1 MTSDPTETVGQR
13 LRQALIGLLLGLAIL
28 LVLYAT
34 LRYFPVPG
42 ASFAG
47 ELLLGADPRD
57 KAIWPFPFTI
67 QALMWIVFVFG
78 LLELQ
83 RRHRST
89 NREGELLDI
98 NLLPEDERTIL
109 VAEDLGPL
117 YSRMRNE
124 LTEMGDTFL
133 FRLVQRIV
141 FQFQSSRSID
151 QANTLLNSSLELFNH
166 EVDLRYGLV
175 RYLAW
180 LLPTLGFMGTVV
192 GIALAL
198 AFAGQA
204 DFQDPNLLGEVS
216 ARLAVAFNTTLLA
229 LLLSAVLVFLQHLIQ
244 THEERVL
251 NRIGQYCL
259 DNLINRLYVSED

>member
-1 MTSDPTETVGQR
+1 MGNDVESLSQYLKQILHG
-13 LRQALIGLLLGLAIL
+13 LMLGLGLLLL
-28 LVLYAT
+28 LYLP
-34 LRYFPVPG
+34 LRYLGLPG
-42 ASFAG
+42 ADFFG
-47 ELLLGADPRD
+47 ELLLGVDPTD
-57 KAIWPFPFTI
+57 KRIWPFPFTI
-67 QALMWIVFVFG
+67 QALMWVVFILG
-78 LLELQ
+78 LLELH

-89 NREGELLDI
+89 LREAEVLRVE
-98 NLLPEDERTIL
+98 LLPEDERTIL
-109 VAEDLGPL
+109 VADDLGPL
-117 YSRMRNE
+117 YAHMRNE
-124 LTEMGDTFL
+124 LSALADTFL

-166 EVDLRYGLV
+166 EVDLRYGMV

-198 AFAGQA
+198 AYAGEA
-204 DFQDPNLLGEVS
+204 DIQDPRLLAEVS

-229 LLLSAVLVFLQHLIQ
+229 LLLSALLVFFQHLIQ

-259 DNLINRLYVSED
+259 DNLINRLYVSDD

>member
-1 MTSDPTETVGQR
+1 MIATDTETVGQR
-13 LRQALIGLLLGLAIL
+13 LRQALAGLLLGLVVL
-28 LVLYAT
+28 LVLYLP
-34 LRYFPVPG
+34 LRYLAIPA
-42 ASFAG
+42 ASFIG

-57 KAIWPFPFTI
+57 KSIWPFPFTI
-67 QALMWIVFVFG
+67 QALMWVVFVFG
-78 LLELQ
+78 LLELR
-83 RRHRST
+83 RRHRSS
-89 NREGELLDI
+89 NREGELLEA

-109 VAEDLGPL
+109 VADDLGPL
-117 YSRMRNE
+117 YSRMRTE
-124 LTEMGDTFL
+124 LGDMADTFL

-151 QANTLLNSSLELFNH
+151 QASTLLNSSLELFNH

-198 AFAGQA
+198 AYAGQA
-204 DFQDPNLLGEVS
+204 DAQDPTLLAEVS

-251 NRIGQYCL
+251 NRIGQYTL

>member
-1 MTSDPTETVGQR
+1 MSTNEDSLGQH
-13 LRQALIGLLLGLAIL
+13 LKQALVGLLLGLLLLLLLYLPLRYLDIPGAGFFGDIL
-28 LVLYAT
+28 LGV
-34 LRYFPVPG
+34 
-42 ASFAG
+42 
-47 ELLLGADPRD
+47 DPTD
-57 KAIWPFPFTI
+57 KPIWPFPFTI
-67 QALMWIVFVFG
+67 QALMWIVFVLG
-78 LLELQ
+78 LLELR

-89 NREGELLDI
+89 VREGEILEVE
-98 NLLPEDERTIL
+98 LLPEDERTIL
-109 VAEDLGPL
+109 VADDLGPL
-117 YSRMRNE
+117 YARMRNE
-124 LTEMGDTFL
+124 LVDMGDTFL

-166 EVDLRYGLV
+166 EVDLRYGMV

-198 AFAGQA
+198 AYAGQA
-204 DFQDPNLLGEVS
+204 DAQDPKLLAEVS